1 MVNLPSAC
9 TPEGVRALLLYLATE
24 ADKEAGIAIST
35 WKVRVTTV
43 ARVLNPD
50 LAVKEGRLNVTF
62 TYHHNSG
69 CIHIQCPVVIEDKM
83 LVAMR
88 DLDEKYGQCLAGK
101 ASADGLPERLPREP
115 PAATSAS
122 AEKEATEI
130 PTDPTYHQGVN
141 MVAQTV
147 VTYLQDFPEQ
157 KDRLLDVLKKD
168 FGLEMTQ
175 EPPHGSAKDLGGWA
189 AVDGCSRISMEA
201 PRQ

>member
-50 LAVKEGRLNVTF
+50 LAVKEGRLNVTL

-88 DLDEKYGQCLAGK
+88 DLDEKYGQFLAGK

-130 PTDPTYHQGVN
+130 PTDP
-141 MVAQTV
+141 
-147 VTYLQDFPEQ
+147 TYLQDFPEQ